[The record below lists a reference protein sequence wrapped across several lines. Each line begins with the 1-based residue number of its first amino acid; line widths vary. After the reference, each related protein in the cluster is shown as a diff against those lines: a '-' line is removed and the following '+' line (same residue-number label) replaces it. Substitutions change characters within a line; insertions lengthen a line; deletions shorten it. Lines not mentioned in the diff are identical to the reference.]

1 MLAERLADILSEIL
15 ADMLLDTDSEI
26 EVLSLTEV
34 DKLLEFSEL
43 LTDVV
48 PRTTVSFVT
57 KRSGFSSVF
66 STATVSFANTFVWV
80 ATLAPKTAPVAA
92 SPFMISR
99 PVIEGFTLSSTTSVI
114 T

>member
-1 MLAERLADILSEIL
+1 MLAERLADVLAEIL
-15 ADMLLDTDSEI
+15 ADELLDTDSEI

-57 KRSGFSSVF
+57 NKSGFSKVF
-66 STATVSFANTFVWV
+66 STATVSFANTFV
-80 ATLAPKTAPVAA
+80 
-92 SPFMISR
+92 
-99 PVIEGFTLSSTTSVI
+99 
-114 T
+114 

>member
-1 MLAERLADILSEIL
+1 MPAERLADVLAEILAEILAERLADVLADVLAEIL

-48 PRTTVSFVT
+48 PKTTVSFVT
-57 KRSGFSSVF
+57 NKSGLSNVF
-66 STATVSFANTFVWV
+66 PR
-80 ATLAPKTAPVAA
+80 LLLHLRK
-92 SPFMISR
+92 
-99 PVIEGFTLSSTTSVI
+99 L
-114 T
+114 